1 MTVWTTVGQVVNFL
15 IFVVILHYL
24 LYKPVGRMM
33 RERKDKME
41 AERREAEKKLQ
52 EAEGI
57 RAEADRRAQ
66 ELDDRRETM
75 LKETR
80 DQAEEQKRQILQQ
93 AEDIGRDRLGRFR
106 RTMEQEHTD
115 LLGKVTGEL
124 HDTIVQVAG
133 SALRDVSSEL
143 IDRALSRV
151 EKLLD
156 DLSDEDIEQARKS
169 LEEEG
174 GRVPVRFAGT
184 LDDDQLGRLRKA
196 LTARLGVEEIE
207 LELDEDDALLAGLE
221 VSIGHIQL
229 EAHWRRALDDAVRE
243 QPAGKERE

>member
-1 MTVWTTVGQVVNFL
+1 MTVWTTVGQIVNFL

-33 RERKDKME
+33 RKRKEDME

-57 RAEADRRAQ
+57 RAETDRRAQ
-66 ELDDRRETM
+66 ELEERRETM

-80 DQAEEQKRQILQQ
+80 GQAEEQKRQILQQ

-106 RTMEQEHTD
+106 RTMEQEHSD

-124 HDTIVQVAG
+124 RDTIVQVAG
-133 SALRDVSSEL
+133 SALRDVSREL

-156 DLSDEDIEQARKS
+156 DLSDEDAERASKS
-169 LEEEG
+169 LEKEG
-174 GRVPVRFAGT
+174 GRVPVRFMGT
-184 LDDDQLGRLRKA
+184 LDDDQLDRLRKA
-196 LTARLGVEEIE
+196 LTARLRVKEID
-207 LELDEDDALLAGLE
+207 LELNQDDALLAGLE
-221 VSIGHIQL
+221 VTLGHIQL
-229 EAHWRRALDDAVRE
+229 EAHWRRALDEAVTE
-243 QPAGKERE
+243 QQAGKEQE